1 MTESKISAAELERLA
16 VEEVPVAGQMGIVID
31 SIGPGEV
38 TARVPY
44 REALIRPGGTIAGPV
59 MMVLADFVM
68 WGVVM
73 SLIGPVKL
81 AVTTSLHINFLRRP
95 GPGDVVAR
103 GRILKLGKRLA
114 VGEVYLYTHGVDDL
128 VAHVSA
134 TYSIPPATGGEAGVP
149 ADAEPV

>member
-31 SIGPGEV
+31 RIAPGEV

-44 REALIRPGGTIAGPV
+44 REAFIRPGGTIAGPV
-59 MMVLADFVM
+59 MMALADFVM

-114 VGEVYLYTHGVDDL
+114 VGEVYLYTPGVDDL